1 MARAREPQWKDEEM
15 RKIDLTW
22 KVYSIS
28 LILGWLRLQ
37 WLIRSLTRSL
47 AYFKSMCVYTT
58 RKKIAGE
65 KRRNVAGFFF
75 RFDLELSISANTCLF
90 FQKKNMNEEI
100 FDVYMYDSFKHFASV
115 IKSRWLIDE
124 KNIFFNLLT
133 AVLQVSSFNQSERV
147 LNNSSAL

>member
-1 MARAREPQWKDEEM
+1 MRLHNEKKKSQEKKEE
-15 RKIDLTW
+15 TW
-22 KVYSIS
+22 QV
-28 LILGWLRLQ
+28 
-37 WLIRSLTRSL
+37 
-47 AYFKSMCVYTT
+47 
-58 RKKIAGE
+58 
-65 KRRNVAGFFF
+65 FF

-147 LNNSSAL
+147 LNYSSAL